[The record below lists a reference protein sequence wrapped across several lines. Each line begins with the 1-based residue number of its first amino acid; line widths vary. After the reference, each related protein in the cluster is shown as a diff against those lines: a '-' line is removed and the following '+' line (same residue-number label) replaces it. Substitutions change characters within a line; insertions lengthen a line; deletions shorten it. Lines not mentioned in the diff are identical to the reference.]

1 MAGFMKMKGLAALL
15 GVGTTKAA
23 NTGGA
28 LVNMRYTDVFSN
40 PPVVPT
46 SEGATCTLVTTIAA
60 SNAGA
65 GVDLTIVT
73 AVEATLRTQPRNL
86 TIWASAGQTE
96 ALNVTGTDQFGTAQ
110 TEDITFNGNAAVHG
124 TKVWGSITTIHQV
137 QRSGI
142 ADIGVGLGSIF
153 GTSRVMNGLAIDGAV
168 YTTASGAATAVQETT
183 RPVKAPTA
191 SVYGVT
197 FATAISASKTYVVT
211 YGSSE
216 VR

>member
-1 MAGFMKMKGLAALL
+1 MAGFMKMKGLAALI

-28 LVNMRYTDVFSN
+28 LVNMRYTDVFAD

-46 SEGATCTLVTTIAA
+46 SEGATCTLVTTVAA
-60 SNAGA
+60 SVGA
-65 GVDLTIVT
+65 VDLTIVA
-73 AVEATLRTQPRNL
+73 AVEATLRSCPRNL
-86 TIWASAGQTE
+86 TIWASAAQTE
-96 ALNVTGTDQFGTAQ
+96 IITVTGTDQFGTAQ

-124 TKVWGSITTIHQV
+124 TKVWGSITTLHQAA
-137 QRSGI
+137 RAGGAANIGI
-142 ADIGVGLGSIF
+142 GLGSIF
-153 GTSRVMNGLAIDGAV
+153 GSSRVMNGLAIDGAV
-168 YTTASGAATAVQETT
+168 YTTASGASTAVQETT

-197 FATAISASKTYVVT
+197 FNTAIAASKTYIFT

>member
-15 GVGTTKAA
+15 GVGTTKAG

-46 SEGATCTLVTTIAA
+46 SEGATCTLVTTVAA
-60 SNAGA
+60 SNAA
-65 GVDLTIVT
+65 LGVDLTIVT

-96 ALNVTGTDQFGTAQ
+96 ALNVTGYDQFGTAQ
-110 TEDITFNGNAAVHG
+110 TENITFNGNAAVHG
-124 TKVWGSITTIHQV
+124 TKVWGAITTIHQV
-137 QRSGI
+137 QRSGA

-168 YTTASGAATAVQETT
+168 YTTSSGASTAVQETT

-197 FATAISASKTYVVT
+197 FGTAIAATKTYVVS